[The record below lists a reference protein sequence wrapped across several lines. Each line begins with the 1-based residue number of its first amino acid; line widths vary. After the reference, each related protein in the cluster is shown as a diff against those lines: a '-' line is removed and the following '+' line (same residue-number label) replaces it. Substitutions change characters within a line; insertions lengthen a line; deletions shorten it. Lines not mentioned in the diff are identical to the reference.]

1 MNKIENGVE
10 DDIIKPNGSTSN
22 GTAIATTVPVIVVAP
37 LPQAPRSVPV
47 AAPAV
52 EVSTDTH
59 ISVPASASAPVSV
72 RKLVPQGD
80 EIVRVWGQFFTAM
93 DTCISTVAPIFL
105 SVVLVLYAV
114 SVVTKSQIIASIGLV
129 YVFVFLVIMF
139 SYFFA
144 IVPFILISN
153 AISSLVAPEGK
164 SSQIDFVRV
173 AILFTIIATAAV
185 YLKYGSALL

>member
-1 MNKIENGVE
+1 MVNKIENGVE

-22 GTAIATTVPVIVVAP
+22 GTAIATSVPAIVVAP
-37 LPQAPRSVPV
+37 LPQAPRSLPV

-59 ISVPASASAPVSV
+59 ISVPASAPISVIKPVP
-72 RKLVPQGD
+72 KGD